1 MTKSCILEGTVGKGY
16 YHQLKNKSQYESS
29 FRKTFL
35 YMYIL
40 LLIFNLS
47 RLLCACHTWLIPFSA
62 SE

>member
-16 YHQLKNKSQYESS
+16 YHLKNKSQYESS
-29 FRKTFL
+29 FSQTFL
-35 YMYIL
+35 YMYRL

-47 RLLCACHTWLIPFSA
+47 RLLCACHIWLVPFSA